1 MPDAVEHVI
10 VERPEEGI
18 ALVRLNRPERL
29 NALTDA
35 MLAELDRRLA
45 ELGADVAT
53 RVVIVT
59 GAGRGFCAGF
69 DLDHAGNAPGEGTIG
84 ETSAWT
90 RRQEAFAGIV
100 TRLRNLPQPVI
111 VAVNGPA
118 NGAGLGMALAGEI
131 RIAARSAQF
140 NAAFL
145 KVGMSGCDIGVS
157 WLLPRH
163 VGLSRAFEL
172 LLTGRMFDAE
182 EAERIGVVSA
192 VVDDADL
199 LPSAYRMARAIAAN
213 SAFGVW
219 MTKRGVWANSEIGS
233 LQAAIELENRTQ
245 MLSRTTGEFAAAAAA
260 FKARSRKQAVKGTS
274 NDPDR

>member
-1 MPDAVEHVI
+1 MPDVMDHVRL
-10 VERPEEGI
+10 ERPEDGI
-18 ALVRLNRPERL
+18 TLVRLNRPERL

-35 MLAELDRRLA
+35 MLADVDLRLA
-45 ELGADVAT
+45 RISAEPAT
-53 RVVIVT
+53 RVVIIT

-69 DLDHAGNAPGEGTIG
+69 DLDHASSAPGEDTIG
-84 ETSAWT
+84 ETRAWT
-90 RRQEAFAGIV
+90 HRQEAFAGLV

-111 VAVNGPA
+111 AAVNGPA
-118 NGAGLGMALAGEI
+118 NGAGLGIALATEI
-131 RIAARSAQF
+131 RVAARSARF

-172 LLTGRMFDAE
+172 LLTGRMIDAE
-182 EAERIGVVSA
+182 EADRIGLVSA
-192 VVDDADL
+192 VVQDADL
-199 LPSAYRMARAIAAN
+199 LPRALEMARSIAAN

-219 MTKRGVWANSEIGS
+219 MTKRGVWANAEIGS

-245 MLSRTTGEFAAAAAA
+245 MLARTTGEFAAAASA
-260 FKARSRKQAVKGTS
+260 FKARSERRS
-274 NDPDR
+274 E

>member
-1 MPDAVEHVI
+1 MREAKEHVL

-35 MLAELDRRLA
+35 MLADIDRRLA
-45 ELGADVAT
+45 DFAAETAT
-53 RVVIVT
+53 RAVILT

-69 DLDHAGNAPGEGTIG
+69 DLDHAATAPGEDDMGTPR
-84 ETSAWT
+84 AWT

-100 TRLRNLPQPVI
+100 TRLRSLPQPVI
-111 VAVNGPA
+111 AAVNGPA
-118 NGAGLGMALAGEI
+118 NGAGFGMALAAEV
-131 RIAARSAQF
+131 RVAARSARF

-172 LLTGRMFDAE
+172 LLTGRMVDAE
-182 EAERIGVVSA
+182 EADRMGFVSA

-199 LPSAYRMARAIAAN
+199 LPRALQMARAIAAN

-219 MTKRGVWANSEIGS
+219 LTKRGVWANAEIGS
-233 LQAAIELENRTQ
+233 LQAAIDLENRTQ
-245 MLSRTTGEFAAAAAA
+245 MLARTTGEFAAAAAA
-260 FKARSRKQAVKGTS
+260 FKARSEKRS
-274 NDPDR
+274 

>member
-1 MPDAVEHVI
+1 MPDALDHVL
-10 VERPEEGI
+10 VERPEAGI

-35 MLAELDRRLA
+35 MLVDVDRRLA
-45 ELGADVAT
+45 EIGAETAT
-53 RVVIVT
+53 RVVVLT

-69 DLDHAGNAPGEGTIG
+69 DLDHAASAPGEEAIG
-84 ETSAWT
+84 APRAWT
-90 RRQEAFAGIV
+90 RRQEAFAGLV
-100 TRLRNLPQPVI
+100 TRLRSLPQPVI
-111 VAVNGPA
+111 AAVNGPA
-118 NGAGLGMALAGEI
+118 NGAGFGMALAGEI
-131 RIAARSAQF
+131 RIAARSARF

-172 LLTGRMFDAE
+172 LLTGRMIDAE
-182 EAERIGVVSA
+182 EADRIGLVSA

-199 LPSAYRMARAIAAN
+199 LPRSLEMARAIAAN

-219 MTKRGVWANSEIGS
+219 MTKRGVWANAEIGS

-245 MLSRTTGEFAAAAAA
+245 MLARTTGELTAAAQAHL
-260 FKARSRKQAVKGTS
+260 ARRKPGS
-274 NDPDR
+274 